1 MQKAVNNALK
11 WFLSGKVVELVWKM
25 SGSGVQICL
34 CCLVTYVPNRCGNSG
49 VVIAAEKLVP
59 YGLHNPCSDWAA
71 GTGEGTSPLSH
82 DDLPREQRDRA
93 VSQETSEAS
102 TTFLTSQRT
111 THVTVLLSLHLCV
124 YSPVHCARLIELH
137 SDSNV
142 ALNEDDMSFRFLR
155 ITSDQSHAKQGC
167 SVPPLRPGEKLK
179 TAHVC

>member
-1 MQKAVNNALK
+1 MVC
-11 WFLSGKVVELVWKM
+11 E
-25 SGSGVQICL
+25 L
-34 CCLVTYVPNRCGNSG
+34 CCLVTYVLNRCGNSG

-59 YGLHNPCSDWAA
+59 YGLRNPCSDWAA

-93 VSQETSEAS
+93 VSQETGEAS

-111 THVTVLLSLHLCV
+111 THVTALLSLHLCV
-124 YSPVHCARLIELH
+124 YSPVHCARLIAWSCLATPTP
-137 SDSNV
+137 

-155 ITSDQSHAKQGC
+155 LTSDRRHAEQGC

-179 TAHVC
+179 TAHVR